1 MNEAQI
7 SMKAA
12 LNSLGYALGHRDDIE
27 IQRLGHQD
35 AEEDSADETMNLND
49 GKSISEQSEGGKKL
63 SYTAILDALKRP
75 KRHIDMND
83 KLTWNHCRKGKQALK
98 LEIYLKKSYAKVA
111 QFVEK

>member
-1 MNEAQI
+1 
-7 SMKAA
+7 MKAV
-12 LNSLGYALGHRDDIE
+12 LNSLGYALGHRDDRE
-27 IQRLGHQD
+27 IKRLRHQD
-35 AEEDSADETMNLND
+35 AEEDSADETVNLND
-49 GKSISEQSEGGKKL
+49 GNNICEQSDEFKNL

-83 KLTWNHCRKGKQALK
+83 RLTWNHCRKGKQALK